1 MAKVPQQYYDTCAWV
16 RHHYT
21 QAGASEVRAAPSGG
35 SKPSVYTLPTSE
47 PNRDFV
53 LELFPPPAEKTT
65 VAAAAASAHSVAQ
78 PRRSDAEKE
87 TLESRYNRLLLRII
101 DDIASPDATD

>member
-1 MAKVPQQYYDTCAWV
+1 MVKVPQQYYDTCAWV

-21 QAGASEVRAAPSGG
+21 QAGASVVRTAPSGG
-35 SKPSVYTLPTSE
+35 SKPSVYTLPMSE
-47 PNRDFV
+47 PNRDLV

-65 VAAAAASAHSVAQ
+65 VAAASSAHSAVQ

-101 DDIASPDATD
+101 DGIASSHAAD